1 MANMALAHYY
11 EECMT
16 TDIPHIAVEKRQTN
30 ATSVANMA
38 NMALLTMRS
47 VND

>member
-1 MANMALAHYY
+1 MALAHYY
-11 EECMT
+11 EECLT
-16 TDIPHIAVEKRQTN
+16 TDIPHTVEKRQTN

>member
-1 MANMALAHYY
+1 MALAHYY

-16 TDIPHIAVEKRQTN
+16 TDIPRTVEKRQTN